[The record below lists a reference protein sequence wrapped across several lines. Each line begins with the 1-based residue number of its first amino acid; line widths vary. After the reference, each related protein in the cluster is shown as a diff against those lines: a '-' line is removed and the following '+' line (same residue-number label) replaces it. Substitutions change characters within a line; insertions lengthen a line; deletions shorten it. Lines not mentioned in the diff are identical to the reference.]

1 MKPTYPQ
8 KVLKTQ
14 NRLYFHIGFPKC
26 MSTYFQHQIFKNSEF
41 NLIGKPFDRSQT
53 SEALLNSKDFDNYY
67 SYIEKKYS
75 KNHINIVSDEN
86 FTKPFN
92 KFNKKISLETR
103 VNFFKNFLTKYEIYF
118 FLITR
123 DEINLIY
130 SNLIQSLR
138 KNKIDGYKYS
148 LNQLLENIKLNN
160 YDYFLEILNANLIKK
175 KFYKVY
181 NQNNF
186 HILNMEN
193 VFDEKHIDEL
203 INFFQIKNKS
213 EFKKLFKKDLK
224 INQTKMLFKLKL
236 KLILKGISKNKLID
250 NKDLILKYFKN
261 KT

>member
-1 MKPTYPQ
+1 M
-8 KVLKTQ
+8 
-14 NRLYFHIGFPKC
+14 
-26 MSTYFQHQIFKNSEF
+26 
-41 NLIGKPFDRSQT
+41 
-53 SEALLNSKDFDNYY
+53 
-67 SYIEKKYS
+67 
-75 KNHINIVSDEN
+75 
-86 FTKPFN
+86 
-92 KFNKKISLETR
+92 
-103 VNFFKNFLTKYEIYF
+103 
-118 FLITR
+118 
-123 DEINLIY
+123 
-130 SNLIQSLR
+130 R
-138 KNKIDGYKYS
+138 KNNIDGYKYS

-175 KFYKVY
+175 KFYKLY
-181 NQNNF
+181 NKNNF